1 VEPGGLSRATST
13 SRTRTSKMITTFL
26 HDGEL
31 NVPTSNSTLNEVLAQ
46 VREAD
51 PSANWQV
58 IERVTEKRYW
68 SGLWFEV
75 EQRRSYEL
83 YLYVGGIGPWQQINF
98 YRENSSSSINT
109 SNSADLV
116 VAFLLGILAGLHRG
130 DDDDGK
136 VQVSS

>member
-1 VEPGGLSRATST
+1 
-13 SRTRTSKMITTFL
+13 MITTFL

-58 IERVTEKRYW
+58 IERVTEKRCRR
-68 SGLWFEV
+68 GLWFEMK
-75 EQRRSYEL
+75 QRRSYEL
-83 YLYVGGIGPWQQINF
+83 YIYVGGMGPWQLINF
-98 YRENSSSSINT
+98 YQENSGSSINVG
-109 SNSADLV
+109 NSADLV

-130 DDDDGK
+130 DDDGK